1 MPTIV
6 TRTVKPSGG
15 DYPSLKQALDGL
27 HPQYGDLVAQDV
39 ILRIECYAMED
50 TERVDI
56 YDSWTTDADHYIHVV
71 APPGER
77 HRGRW
82 DTESYRLSVDDV
94 YWAMSIVTP
103 GVRLEGLQIENRA
116 VVPGGGGGCGGV
128 RISASMQYPQVHVD
142 GCIIRRAC
150 PVPVDGNAGI
160 ASHYNAGTIRVRNT
174 VIHGFAL
181 GFAWSAMRAG
191 AELVFYGNTLVGAS
205 DTNFSVSSLESP
217 ITLRLKNNL
226 CVGRGTGSDYLIQ
239 YFTPTVADY
248 ARNLSSDVTAPGV
261 DAVHGASV
269 VFVDP
274 ECGDFHL
281 SRMDAAAR
289 GAGADLS
296 GDPWWPFSRDVDGQP
311 RRGAWSIG
319 ADQPDRREE
328 ALEVRIKA
336 ALIAHARPHPE
347 QVMNGEEWDHP
358 LVANYSKALP
368 HDACGIV
375 DPAAY
380 AQLLEAVESGDP
392 AEFESIPLGGTLRLT
407 NPQGGLAFDLEGP
420 DPAAVT
426 IPPAPRIDSPQNSSE
441 AAELYWMALARDVY
455 FGDYAS
461 DPAVQAAIQSLNAEF
476 SDFRGPREGGAVT
489 AQTVFRGVYPGETAG
504 PYVSQFLLKG
514 TSDPR
519 IPAGQGLCATDGFI
533 TYGAL
538 KINQRQ
544 WTVVPGMDYLTDFG
558 TWLDVQNGWD
568 RRGDDVIDTSQ
579 RRFVRNLRDL
589 GERVHVDNVVDHF
602 YNAAHILLNEVPGDQ
617 ACGSGRPT
625 VDREFRD
632 DPGNPYTPPE
642 PASPTESGFVT
653 FGPPHAVT
661 LVTEVLT
668 RALQAVWFQKWF
680 VHRRL
685 RPEEFGGR
693 VEAMLRRGC
702 GPYPIDGEILW
713 SLTEGLLHQHYF
725 ARFGTYLLAQQ
736 FPEGAPT
743 HPSYGSGHATGA
755 GACATILKAFFDDL
769 QPIESPVV
777 ADASGTSLVP
787 YTGWD
792 AGYMTVG
799 GELNK
804 LAGNVAI
811 GRNSAGVHWRT
822 DYDQSLLL
830 GEQVALG
837 ILQEQSLRY
846 NENRSGAYFELTTF
860 GGQRVRIQDGQV
872 TAV

>member
-1 MPTIV
+1 MTAISTIRDDFDDNWRDQARWWVWTTSGQASIDETNQRVEV
-6 TRTVKPSGG
+6 TPPAYTAGVHYAFFGSN
-15 DYPSLKQALDGL
+15 AA
-27 HPQYGDLVAQDV
+27 GDLTGATGTVEVLAVLQGTNASTELVLQQADGQHRV
-39 ILRIECYAMED
+39 LLWEGNGNLYSHED
-50 TERVDI
+50 TPGNGVSTWLAP
-56 YDSWTTDADHYIHVV
+56 YDPQAHRWWRIRHDATSGLLHWETSPDGRAWTSHRSA
-71 APPGER
+71 APPF
-77 HRGRW
+77 
-82 DTESYRLSVDDV
+82 
-94 YWAMSIVTP
+94 SITA
-103 GVRLEGLQIENRA
+103 LHI
-116 VVPGGGGGCGGV
+116 
-128 RISASMQYPQVHVD
+128 
-142 GCIIRRAC
+142 CI
-150 PVPVDGNAGI
+150 G
-160 ASHYNAGTIRVRNT
+160 AGT
-174 VIHGFAL
+174 
-181 GFAWSAMRAG
+181 WD
-191 AELVFYGNTLVGAS
+191 AE
-205 DTNFSVSSLESP
+205 P
-217 ITLRLKNNL
+217 
-226 CVGRGTGSDYLIQ
+226 
-239 YFTPTVADY
+239 
-248 ARNLSSDVTAPGV
+248 APGV
-261 DAVHGASV
+261 AV
-269 VFVDP
+269 FDNLNLP
-274 ECGDFHL
+274 P
-281 SRMDAAAR
+281 
-289 GAGADLS
+289 AGVPL
-296 GDPWWPFSRDVDGQP
+296 
-311 RRGAWSIG
+311 
-319 ADQPDRREE
+319 PDRRGQ
-328 ALEVRIKA
+328 AFQVRVQA
-336 ALIAHARPHPE
+336 AQIAHDRPHPGH
-347 QVMNGEEWDHP
+347 QNNREESDYP
-358 LVANYSKALP
+358 FVANYSKALP
-368 HDACGIV
+368 HDGCGNV

-380 AQLLEAVESGDP
+380 GQLLQALRSGDP
-392 AEFESIPLGGTLRLT
+392 AAFEAVPLGGMLKLT

-441 AAELYWMALARDVY
+441 AGELYWMALARDVY

-476 SDFRGPREGGAVT
+476 SDFRGPREGGSVT
-489 AQTVFRGVYPGETAG
+489 PQTVFRGVYPGETAG

-579 RRFVRNLRDL
+579 RRFIRNLRDL

-617 ACGSGRPT
+617 ACGAGRPT

-632 DPGNPYTPPE
+632 DPGNPYSPPE
-642 PASPTESGFVT
+642 PASPTETGFVT

-777 ADASGTSLVP
+777 SSPDGTALVA
-787 YTGWD
+787 YTGPD
-792 AGYMTVG
+792 AGQLTVG

-860 GGQRVRIQDGQV
+860 GGQRVRIQDGAV

>member
-1 MPTIV
+1 MP
-6 TRTVKPSGG
+6 
-15 DYPSLKQALDGL
+15 
-27 HPQYGDLVAQDV
+27 
-39 ILRIECYAMED
+39 
-50 TERVDI
+50 
-56 YDSWTTDADHYIHVV
+56 
-71 APPGER
+71 
-77 HRGRW
+77 
-82 DTESYRLSVDDV
+82 
-94 YWAMSIVTP
+94 
-103 GVRLEGLQIENRA
+103 
-116 VVPGGGGGCGGV
+116 
-128 RISASMQYPQVHVD
+128 RIS
-142 GCIIRRAC
+142 
-150 PVPVDGNAGI
+150 
-160 ASHYNAGTIRVRNT
+160 
-174 VIHGFAL
+174 
-181 GFAWSAMRAG
+181 
-191 AELVFYGNTLVGAS
+191 
-205 DTNFSVSSLESP
+205 
-217 ITLRLKNNL
+217 TLRDDFDDNVHDPARWSVLTFGSLTTAAETN
-226 CVGRGTGSDYLIQ
+226 GR
-239 YFTPTVADY
+239 VE
-248 ARNLSSDVTAPGV
+248 V
-261 DAVHGASV
+261 
-269 VFVDP
+269 
-274 ECGDFHL
+274 
-281 SRMDAAAR
+281 
-289 GAGADLS
+289 AGADNATGVHYAYFVSAASFDLTGGAAYVEVPAVAS
-296 GDPWWPFSRDVDGQP
+296 GPSTETQFGFDTATGDSLRFYAYNGSLNAQLRVGGVQSDVYLAAYSATAHRWWRLRHDPATSLIHWEVSPDGRSWTSLYSVAAPGGVSSVTVFMGAGTWDAQP
-311 RRGAWSIG
+311 ASTTVFDNFNVPV
-319 ADQPDRREE
+319 AAVSVPDRRQQAEDIR
-328 ALEVRIKA
+328 VQA
-336 ALIAHARPHPE
+336 ASIARNRPHPAH
-347 QVMNGEEWDHP
+347 VNNGEESDYP
-358 LVANYSKALP
+358 FIASYSKALP
-368 HDACGIV
+368 HDGCGNV

-380 AQLLEAVESGDP
+380 AQLLQALRSGDP
-392 AEFESIPLGGTLRLT
+392 AEFEAIPLGGMLKLT

-441 AAELYWMALARDVY
+441 AGELYWMALARDVY
-455 FGDYAS
+455 FGDYPS

-476 SDFRGPREGGAVT
+476 SDFRGPREGGSVT
-489 AQTVFRGVYPGETAG
+489 PQTIFRGVYPGETAG

-519 IPAGQGLCATDGFI
+519 LPAGQGLCATDGFI

-568 RRGDDVIDTSQ
+568 RRGDDVLDTSQ
-579 RRFVRNLRDL
+579 RRFIRNLRDL

-617 ACGSGRPT
+617 ACGAGRPT

-769 QPIESPVV
+769 QPIENPVV
-777 ADASGTSLVP
+777 SSPDGTALVA
-787 YTGWD
+787 YTGPD
-792 AGYMTVG
+792 AGQLTVG

-837 ILQEQSLRY
+837 ILQDQSLRY

>member
-1 MPTIV
+1 MARISTLRDDFDDGVIDPARWVI
-6 TRTVKPSGG
+6 
-15 DYPSLKQALDGL
+15 DYPRTDISISEDAGRLTLA
-27 HPQYGDLVAQDV
+27 VA
-39 ILRIECYAMED
+39 AN
-50 TERVDI
+50 
-56 YDSWTTDADHYIHVV
+56 
-71 APPGER
+71 APPGGSVLRSAQTFDLTGSQVVVEVFTTARPQVAVEFFLTLNYADRIQFNVFQGFLNTYLWGPGGQSNRAEEPYNPTLHRWWRIR
-77 HRGRW
+77 HDAEANLLHWETSPDGAWWKTHRSEAPPFPITSLAVLLDIWPVASIAAPVRAQF
-82 DTESYRLSVDDV
+82 DNLNLPPAPLRLDASAARRLSAHDV
-94 YWAMSIVTP
+94 
-103 GVRLEGLQIENRA
+103 R
-116 VVPGGGGGCGGV
+116 
-128 RISASMQYPQVHVD
+128 RI
-142 GCIIRRAC
+142 
-150 PVPVDGNAGI
+150 
-160 ASHYNAGTIRVRNT
+160 
-174 VIHGFAL
+174 
-181 GFAWSAMRAG
+181 
-191 AELVFYGNTLVGAS
+191 
-205 DTNFSVSSLESP
+205 
-217 ITLRLKNNL
+217 
-226 CVGRGTGSDYLIQ
+226 
-239 YFTPTVADY
+239 
-248 ARNLSSDVTAPGV
+248 
-261 DAVHGASV
+261 
-269 VFVDP
+269 
-274 ECGDFHL
+274 
-281 SRMDAAAR
+281 AAR
-289 GAGADLS
+289 E
-296 GDPWWPFSRDVDGQP
+296 
-311 RRGAWSIG
+311 I
-319 ADQPDRREE
+319 REE
-328 ALEVRIKA
+328 AARIA
-336 ALIAHARPHPE
+336 FERPHLE
-347 QVMNGEEWDHP
+347 HVNNGEEEDYP
-358 LVANYSKALP
+358 FVANYSKALP
-368 HDACGIV
+368 HDACGLV
-375 DPAAY
+375 LPAAY
-380 AQLLEAVESGDP
+380 GQLLQALRSGDP
-392 AEFESIPLGGTLRLT
+392 ADFEAVPLGGMLRLT

-441 AAELYWMALARDVY
+441 AGELYWMALARDVY
-455 FGDYAS
+455 FGDYGS

-476 SDFRGPREGGAVT
+476 SDFRGPREGGSVT

-519 IPAGQGLCATDGFI
+519 LPAGQGLCATDGFI

-579 RRFVRNLRDL
+579 RRFIRNLRDL

-702 GPYPIDGEILW
+702 GPYPIDNQILW
-713 SLTEGLLHQHYF
+713 SLTEGLLQQHYF

-769 QPIESPVV
+769 QPIESPVTSSRDGTALV
-777 ADASGTSLVP
+777 A
-787 YTGWD
+787 YTGPD
-792 AGYMTVG
+792 AGQLTVG

-860 GGQRVRIQDGQV
+860 GGQRVRIQNGAV